1 MMTSLLSRLATGLL
15 FMLALGNAPLQAQTP
30 SVRLGHSLPLTGPLT
45 ELGTEYR
52 DGMLAYFNAVNA
64 KGGVHGKKIE
74 LITLDDAY
82 VVDRTVE
89 NTKKLIEKENVFAL
103 MGMFGSANYGAVLP
117 LINETQI
124 PSVAPYTG
132 SDALRAQESPT
143 TFWMRASYGDETE
156 KIIDQLTTLGINRIA
171 VFYQDDAFGKSG
183 LAGVEKALEKRKLKV
198 VATGAFD
205 KTKNDV
211 SDAVKAISAVDP
223 QGVVMIS
230 TYKPTAA
237 FIKAM
242 RSAGKFSQYFALSVV
257 GHKALQAEMG
267 NISSAG
273 IAIAQVVPYPAS
285 GTTPIVREFLALPT
299 EFMPKSGPTY
309 TTLEGYL
316 AAKLMVEGLRQAGP
330 QATREK
336 LVATLAGLHNYDLGG
351 FSVDYGKTNR
361 LGSKFVE
368 VTIIGSS
375 GRLMR

>member
-1 MMTSLLSRLATGLL
+1 MRKIFKHLAASLSM
-15 FMLALGNAPLQAQTP
+15 MLALASGPAMAQSSTW
-30 SVRLGHSLPLTGPLT
+30 RFGHSLPLSGPLT
-45 ELGTEYR
+45 ELGSEYR
-52 DGMLAYFNAVNA
+52 DGIQTYFNVVNA
-64 KGGVHGKKIE
+64 KGGVHGKKLE
-74 LITLDDAY
+74 LVTLDDAY

-89 NTKKLIEKENVFAL
+89 NTKKLIEQENVFAL
-103 MGMFGSANYGAVLP
+103 LGMFGSANYAAVLP

-124 PSVAPYTG
+124 PSIAPYTG
-132 SDALRAQESPT
+132 SDALRAIDSPT

-198 VATGAFD
+198 VAVGAFD

-211 SDAVKAISAVDP
+211 SDAVKNIGAVDP

-237 FIKAM
+237 FVKAM
-242 RSAGKFSQYFALSVV
+242 RATGKHSQFFALSVV

-267 NISSAG
+267 MSSAG

-285 GTTPIVREFLALPT
+285 GTTPIVREFLAVPADQ
-299 EFMPKSGPTY
+299 MPKSGPTY

-316 AAKLMVEGLRQAGP
+316 AGRLAVEALRQAGP

-336 LVATLAGLHNYDLGG
+336 LVNALAGMKHYDMGG
-351 FSVDYGKTNR
+351 YVVEYGKSNR